1 MQLFIPKKGNYT
13 GKNAAR
19 VFLLLL
25 FLPKKKTLKI
35 NSEKQDK
42 SKKKKPSKSKQAS
55 QTKKQKSNV
64 PESMNPEKR
73 FCSLK

>member
-1 MQLFIPKKGNYT
+1 MIFGKPKKI
-13 GKNAAR
+13 
-19 VFLLLL
+19 
-25 FLPKKKTLKI
+25 KTLKI
-35 NSEKQDK
+35 NSEKQVK

>member
-1 MQLFIPKKGNYT
+1 MIFGKPKKT
-13 GKNAAR
+13 
-19 VFLLLL
+19 
-25 FLPKKKTLKI
+25 TLKI
-35 NSEKQDK
+35 NSQKQVI

-64 PESMNPEKR
+64 PESMNPAKR